1 MTGNLVP
8 AAPDGTG
15 HTGQAFDLLSRQ
27 TLLLVVI
34 IVIIFIFAPL
44 VVVVV
49 LFIIGIISC
58 FVNFV
63 LVLDVIANIVIVIN
77 AIAIIV
83 NIFIIYVNIIDQIQR
98 VAFGSFE
105 LCQSSEISVKFICS
119 HQRKF
124 LYWYWSF
131 HTKVNGVPVLRLL
144 PFLRVLDVGIRKIS
158 LGKKGKI
165 WVLTH
170 RVLE

>member
-1 MTGNLVP
+1 MGNLVP

-34 IVIIFIFAPL
+34 IVNIFIFAPL

-49 LFIIGIISC
+49 LFWIIIGIISC

-63 LVLDVIANIVIVIN
+63 LVLDVIAKIVIVIN

-119 HQRKF
+119 HKRKF

-144 PFLRVLDVGIRKIS
+144 PFLRVLDVGIRKLS
-158 LGKKGKI
+158 LEKK
-165 WVLTH
+165 
-170 RVLE
+170 R

>member
-1 MTGNLVP
+1 MQKRMQRCTSLWQKMIENKQQQGRV
-8 AAPDGTG
+8 ADGT
-15 HTGQAFDLLSRQ
+15 HEQFLDRRHFYQRML
-27 TLLLVVI
+27 
-34 IVIIFIFAPL
+34 IFFEPYINL
-44 VVVVV
+44 IYHWNHQ
-49 LFIIGIISC
+49 LFRKPCSSP
-58 FVNFV
+58 
-63 LVLDVIANIVIVIN
+63 VIANIVIVIN

-98 VAFGSFE
+98 VAFGSFD

-158 LGKKGKI
+158 LGKK
-165 WVLTH
+165 
-170 RVLE
+170 R

>member
-1 MTGNLVP
+1 MGNLVP

-44 VVVVV
+44 VVVVVV

-144 PFLRVLDVGIRKIS
+144 PFLRVLDVGISKLG
-158 LGKKGKI
+158 LGKK
-165 WVLTH
+165 
-170 RVLE
+170 R